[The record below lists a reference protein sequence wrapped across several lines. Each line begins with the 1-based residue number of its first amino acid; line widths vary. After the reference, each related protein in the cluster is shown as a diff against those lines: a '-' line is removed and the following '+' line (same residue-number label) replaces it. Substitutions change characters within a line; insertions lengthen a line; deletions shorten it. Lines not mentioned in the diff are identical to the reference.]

1 MKKFI
6 IIAISAVVLYVIWS
20 YAYYQLGI
28 YIDLDGTQETAYF
41 MTVEGDAIYKTDPAT
56 GEKELFEI
64 RGVNMGSGEPGEWS
78 TDFDIDR
85 ETYLRW
91 FGLIQ
96 EMGANTVRIYTIQS
110 DDFYE
115 AYYDYNTAREAA
127 GEEPLWLLQGVWVN
141 DYVQNSHRDAFDDDF
156 LGTFLEDCRT
166 MVNVI
171 HGKQRI
177 SLGRV
182 ASAGSGTYRRDVS
195 PWVIGYILGVE
206 WEDVTVTYTNHK
218 YEGMEPY
225 QGTYFCARED
235 ASPFESMLA
244 QVLDK
249 TVEYETGR
257 FGAQRLMAFSNWPTT
272 DPFTY
277 STDITLFF
285 MKSAQVDAE
294 RVQPTENF
302 LSGYFASYHVY
313 PYFPDYLNY
322 VYQGIEA
329 VFDSSLTIQHR
340 KEAAQRAHQYGTPY
354 DTVLDPKNFFDPS
367 GQLNTYYAY
376 LTMLTEHHNMPVII
390 SEFGVSTGRGM
401 AQRDYNTNRNQ
412 GHMSEQ
418 EQGQALQSCYED
430 IMAAGCAGSCI
441 FSWQDEWF
449 KRTWNTMYAVD
460 LKRTPYWSDYQ
471 TNEQYFGLLSF
482 DPGEEESI
490 CYVNGDVSEWTEED
504 VVSRN
509 GDMTLSMKYD
519 EKFIY
524 FLVEKEGLSFGEESI
539 YIPIDT
545 TPKSGTT
552 YSTEHKIAFDRP
564 VDFLIAIS
572 GKTDSRVL
580 VQERYEALRSTFS
593 QDVWDVDAYI
603 DPPDVDSPVF
613 KPIELILQT
622 ATPLLTGNW
631 EASAEVYETGLLRYG
646 NADPASPDFDSLADF
661 IHAGDYIEIK
671 LPWQLLNF
679 SDPSKMEIHDDY
691 YDDNYG
697 VAYLNIDEMYVGITG
712 EWAERDHAPAVDR
725 VELDAVPLEGWG
737 NRVTYHERLKPSY
750 YAVQEMWKEAP

>member
-6 IIAISAVVLYVIWS
+6 IIAISAVFLYGIWS
-20 YAYYQLGI
+20 YAYYQLGL
-28 YIDLDGTQETAYF
+28 YIDLGKETETVCS
-41 MTVEGDAIYKTDPAT
+41 MTVEGKTVYKMNEAT
-56 GEKELFEI
+56 GKREPFEI

-78 TDFDIDR
+78 TDFAVDQ
-85 ETYLRW
+85 ETYRRW

-96 EMGANTVRIYTIQS
+96 EMGANTVRIYTIQA

-115 AYYDYNTAREAA
+115 AFYDYNTAREAA

-141 DYVQNSHRDAFDDDF
+141 DYVQNSHRDAYDDDF
-156 LGTFLEDCRT
+156 MGTFQEDCRT

-177 SLGRV
+177 SLGRM

-195 PWVIGYILGVE
+195 PWVIGCILGVE

-218 YEGMEPY
+218 HEGMEPY

-244 QVLDK
+244 QVMDK
-249 TVEYETGR
+249 TVEYETER
-257 FGAQRLMAFSNWPTT
+257 FGTQRLMAFSNWPTT

-277 STDITLFF
+277 PTDITLFF

-302 LSGYFASYHVY
+302 RSGYFASYHVY

-322 VYQGIEA
+322 VYQGKEV
-329 VFDSSLTIQHR
+329 VFDSSSTAELR
-340 KEAAQRAHQYGTPY
+340 KKAAQRVDRNGTSY
-354 DTVLDPKNFFDPS
+354 ETVLEPENFFDKT

-376 LTMLTEHHNMPVII
+376 LTMLTKHHTVPVII

-401 AQRDYNTNRNQ
+401 AQRDYNTGRNQ
-412 GHMSEQ
+412 GNMSEK
-418 EQGQALQSCYED
+418 EQGKSIQTCYED

-441 FSWQDEWF
+441 FTWQDEWF
-449 KRTWNTMYAVD
+449 KRTWNTMHAVD

-482 DPGEEESI
+482 DPGAETSV
-490 CYVNGDVSEWTEED
+490 CYVDGDVGEWTAED
-504 VVSRN
+504 VVSQN

-519 EKFIY
+519 EKFLY
-524 FLVEKEGLSFGEESI
+524 FRVEKQDLDFGGESL
-539 YIPIDT
+539 YISLDT
-545 TPKSGTT
+545 TPKSGST
-552 YSTEHKIAFDRP
+552 YSAEHDLAFDRP
-564 VDFLIAIS
+564 VDFVVAIN
-572 GKTDSRVL
+572 GKKDSRVF

-593 QDVWDVDAYI
+593 REIWDVDAYT

-613 KPIELILQT
+613 KKIYLPLQT

-631 EASAEVYETGLLRYG
+631 EASAEIYETGLLRYG
-646 NADPASPDFDSLADF
+646 NANPSSPKFDSLADF
-661 IHAGDYIEIK
+661 ICSGDNIEIK

-679 SDPSKMEIHDDY
+679 ADPSKMEIHDDY
-691 YDDNYG
+691 YDGNYG
-697 VAYLNIDEMYVGITG
+697 VAYLNIDQLYVGLTSEG
-712 EWAERDHAPAVDR
+712 GAEESAPAASR
-725 VELDAVPLEGWG
+725 VRLDAVPLTGWG
-737 NRVTYHERLKPSY
+737 NRVSYHERLKSSY
-750 YAVQEMWKEAP
+750 YMVQDMWKDRP